1 MVRTRPIPT
10 CLWKNCTVPIQR
22 EILTLFSYSNGS
34 APIHEFTSSSDWF
47 IVLLSSDVIGQILHS
62 INLVPRVSLL
72 PPKKRDPENEVGTQ
86 LKTEKFENHLGT

>member
-1 MVRTRPIPT
+1 
-10 CLWKNCTVPIQR
+10 LWKNCTVPIQH

-47 IVLLSSDVIGQILHS
+47 IVLLASDVIGQILHS

-72 PPKKRDPENEVGTQ
+72 LQGKGKKRDPENEVGTQ
-86 LKTEKFENHLGT
+86 LKTENFENHLGT